1 MGSGGFMMGSKATAA
16 LIRFNR
22 RYSDFS
28 EDPELGIEWHE
39 LLHDLIEAVEED
51 TEAFMNSVSREDPYA

>member
-1 MGSGGFMMGSKATAA
+1 MMGSKATAA

-28 EDPELGIEWHE
+28 EDSELGQEWHE

-51 TEAFMNSVSREDPYA
+51 TESFINSTSRGDPYE